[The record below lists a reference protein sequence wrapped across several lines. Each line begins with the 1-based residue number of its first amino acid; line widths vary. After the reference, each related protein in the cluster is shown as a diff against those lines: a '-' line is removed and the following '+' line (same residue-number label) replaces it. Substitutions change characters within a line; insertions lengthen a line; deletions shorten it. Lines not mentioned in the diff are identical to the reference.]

1 MSPFPLAPDQPRA
14 ARVGETA
21 GKAPVSTPTAT
32 AAPSLPGAPSAD
44 APTLEVRDLTVRYGG
59 TLGCADVGFD
69 LLPGEVLGI
78 VGESGSGKSTVLG
91 CCALDLSPT
100 SGVVRLSGQDTAVIT
115 GARRRRLRYAGIG
128 IVRQASHEELRLAVS
143 AGGNIAERLLAT
155 GQRSFDEIRDRVAEV
170 YREVELPAGR
180 MDAAVATFSG
190 GMRQR
195 VQIARAL
202 VNEPAVLLLDE
213 PTTGLDVSVQA
224 RILDLIRR
232 LQRQTG
238 VAMVIVSHDLAV
250 IRMLAD
256 RLLVM
261 RAGRV
266 VESGVTDRVL
276 SDPRHPYTQLLV
288 SSQLES

>member
-1 MSPFPLAPDQPRA
+1 M
-14 ARVGETA
+14 T
-21 GKAPVSTPTAT
+21 TPA
-32 AAPSLPGAPSAD
+32 
-44 APTLEVRDLTVRYGG
+44 LEVRELTVRYGG
-59 TLGCADVGFD
+59 TLGCADISFD
-69 LLPGEVLGI
+69 VQPGEVLGI

-91 CCALDLSPT
+91 CCGLDLQPT
-100 SGVVRLSGQDTAVIT
+100 AGVVRLSGRDTAAVV
-115 GARRRRLRYAGIG
+115 GAQRRRLRNQDIG
-128 IVRQASHEELRLAVS
+128 IVRQAAHEELRLGIS

-155 GQRSFDEIRDRVAEV
+155 GHRGFQAIRARVDRV
-170 YREVELPAGR
+170 YHEVELPAGR

-202 VNEPAVLLLDE
+202 VSEPAVLLLDE

-261 RAGRV
+261 RQGRV
-266 VESGVTDRVL
+266 VEAGVTDRVL

-288 SSQLES
+288 SSQLEV

>member
-1 MSPFPLAPDQPRA
+1 MTAPA
-14 ARVGETA
+14 
-21 GKAPVSTPTAT
+21 
-32 AAPSLPGAPSAD
+32 
-44 APTLEVRDLTVRYGG
+44 LEVRELTVRYGG
-59 TLGCADVGFD
+59 TLGCADVSFD
-69 LLPGEVLGI
+69 VRPGEVLGI

-91 CCALDLSPT
+91 CCGLDRRPT
-100 SGVVRLSGQDTAVIT
+100 IGQVRLSGRDTAAVV
-115 GARRRRLRYAGIG
+115 GVQRRRLRNEGIG
-128 IVRQASHEELRLAVS
+128 IVRQAAHEELRLPVS
-143 AGGNIAERLLAT
+143 AGGNIAERLLAI
-155 GQRSFDEIRDRVAEV
+155 GHRGFEAIRARVDSV

-202 VNEPAVLLLDE
+202 VSEPAVLLLDE

-261 RAGRV
+261 RQGRV

-276 SDPRHPYTQLLV
+276 SDPRHRYTQLLV
-288 SSQLES
+288 SSQLEV

>member
-1 MSPFPLAPDQPRA
+1 M
-14 ARVGETA
+14 TT
-21 GKAPVSTPTAT
+21 PV
-32 AAPSLPGAPSAD
+32 
-44 APTLEVRDLTVRYGG
+44 LEVRDLTVRYSS
-59 TLGCADVGFD
+59 TLGCADVSFD
-69 LLPGEVLGI
+69 VQPGEVLGI

-91 CCALDLSPT
+91 CCALSLYPT
-100 SGVVRLSGQDTAVIT
+100 QGTVRLSGVDTAEVV
-115 GARRRRLRYAGIG
+115 GGQRRRLRNQVIG
-128 IVRQASHEELRLAVS
+128 VVRQAVAEELRLGVS

-155 GQRSFDEIRDRVAEV
+155 GHRGFDAIRARVDHI

-202 VNEPAVLLLDE
+202 VSEPAVLLLDE

-261 RAGRV
+261 HQGRV

-288 SSQLES
+288 SSQLEV